1 MNKEKF
7 NIIYKIATSVLNLKE
22 EYQSGYQT
30 TNNHLVNSKVSKAF
44 DTLDKE
50 LRKQLDSLR

>member
-22 EYQSGYQT
+22 EYQNGYQT
-30 TNNHLVNSKVSKAF
+30 TSNKLVNAKVSKAF
-44 DTLDKE
+44 DNLDKE

>member
-7 NIIYKIATSVLNLKE
+7 NIIYKIATAVLDLKE
-22 EYQSGYQT
+22 QYQSGYQT
-30 TNNHLVNSKVSKAF
+30 TSNHLVNSKVSKAF

-50 LRKQLDSLR
+50 LRTQLDNLR